1 MTVVHENRV
10 SSHAKGRTSR
20 ADDSFELRR
29 FLPDFRGSDTVVVH
43 AWGPNGL
50 GCRASATLPEAE

>member
-1 MTVVHENRV
+1 MVHENRV
-10 SSHAKGRTSR
+10 SSHATGRTSR